1 MLLKTIN
8 MKFINTKLILSI
20 ALFVIANSLS
30 AQEIIQPK
38 SVVQDSVKSQVKKQK
53 IDGIIATVGDYIILD
68 SDIDKSFLE
77 MSSQGNSV
85 KDITRCQMLGKLMED
100 KLYAHQA
107 IQDSIVVKDEDI
119 KKMMDDRINYM
130 TEQIGSIEKMVQYYK
145 KNSLDEFKTYFYD
158 ILKENKLTE
167 EMQSKIIDAV
177 EVTPEEVRTF
187 FKTIPT
193 SELPVFGSEMEV
205 SQIVVMPKISD
216 DEKQKVIN
224 KLKEFK
230 KEVQDGASFYSK
242 AVLYSQDPG
251 SRSSGGF
258 YKMNRKTPFVKEFK
272 DVAFSLNE
280 GEISEPFET
289 DFGFHIIYVEKIR
302 GQEVDLRHILLIPKV
317 TDESLKVAKEKITLI
332 KKRIEDKEI
341 TFAEA
346 ARTMSDEKET
356 RANGGALINPKT
368 QDSRFELTKMD
379 PELYSQVSS
388 LKEGQISNPFVD
400 EDQSGKKKYKIIT
413 VTNRINEHTAD
424 YAKDYIK
431 IKNLALKEKQIKQ
444 VGKWFDEKIKETF
457 IKINGEYQACIFTN
471 NWLKK

>member
-1 MLLKTIN
+1 

>member
-258 YKMNRKTPFVKEFK
+258 YKMTRKTPFVKEFK

>member
-1 MLLKTIN
+1 

-77 MSSQGNSV
+77 MSSQGNSI

-258 YKMNRKTPFVKEFK
+258 YKMTRKTPFVKEFK

>member
-38 SVVQDSVKSQVKKQK
+38 SVVQDSVKSQGKKQK

-77 MSSQGNSV
+77 MSSQGNSI

-167 EMQSKIIDAV
+167 EMQTKIIDAV

-216 DEKQKVIN
+216 EEKQKVIK

-258 YKMNRKTPFVKEFK
+258 YKMTRKTPFVKEFK

-302 GQEVDLRHILLIPKV
+302 GQEIDLRHILLIPKV
-317 TDESLKVAKEKITLI
+317 TDESLKEAKEKITLI

-457 IKINGEYQACIFTN
+457 IKINGEYQDCIFTN